1 MIQRIKPIVLIFVVA
16 SISLI
21 AFLFT
26 YSQSLAENIYYK
38 DGRVIEAQIVER
50 IKDTIWIQYE
60 KGAVGLDAKE
70 INKITNNNGSISKYG
85 VGYLVDQIHELVKVK
100 NYIEAEKSCSL
111 LLKSFPDNANIRY
124 LRAMLNQ
131 KLVNASKAI
140 TDYEFLVSHKSADEA
155 IFNNFGT
162 IEANLK
168 KYDDAADLFYKAI
181 NRNPQSAEF
190 HNNLAELFM
199 SLKNYDR
206 AIEEYN
212 KVLKL
217 EPDNLVALF
226 NMGVIF
232 SEKGDYLNAG
242 KQWQSVLDKKPGD
255 TDARKALLSLKGKK
269 NKDTNLKTE

>member
-1 MIQRIKPIVLIFVVA
+1 MQ
-16 SISLI
+16 
-21 AFLFT
+21 
-26 YSQSLAENIYYK
+26 
-38 DGRVIEAQIVER
+38 
-50 IKDTIWIQYE
+50 
-60 KGAVGLDAKE
+60 
-70 INKITNNNGSISKYG
+70 NGSTEGLAIIP
-85 VGYLVDQIHELVKVK
+85 VDPYLSDGPPSITQWTGSTTGIARQLREL
-100 NYIEAEKSCSL
+100 ADSL
-111 LLKSFPDNANIRY
+111 DKKEVATMLL
-124 LRAMLNQ
+124 
-131 KLVNASKAI
+131 
-140 TDYEFLVSHKSADEA
+140 
-155 IFNNFGT
+155 
-162 IEANLK
+162 LK

-190 HNNLAELFM
+190 HNNLAELFI

-226 NMGVIF
+226 NLGVIF